1 MRIRTRARVV
11 VGVSV
16 LVAELCVYSG
26 ASEAQSFFDG
36 AHWSVPGSVG
46 TVDESSAGQVLLDQV
61 KASVRPSAAGG
72 TVVYLRYPISIVP
85 YWLYHVEDEYAAGPW
100 DFAGYYKRL
109 IFKMSFQKNEDAAL
123 IVAGLRR
130 VRLSDGEN
138 VLFAALDNGSALSG
152 AAVQQVTKTV
162 TCEEG
167 CFQPDHAYF
176 VEVGLWKARATA
188 DPKLVSLGVT
198 LMP

>member
-1 MRIRTRARVV
+1 MQIRTRARVV

-46 TVDESSAGQVLLDQV
+46 TVDESSAGQVLFDQV
-61 KASVRPSAAGG
+61 KASVRPSAAAG

-85 YWLYHVEDEYAAGPW
+85 YWLYHLEHAGPW
-100 DFAGYYKRL
+100 DFAGYYRKL

-138 VLFAALDNGSALSG
+138 VLFAALDNGSALPG
-152 AAVQQVTKTV
+152 AAVQQVTKTM

-167 CFQPDHAYF
+167 CFLPDHAYF
-176 VEVGLWKARATA
+176 VEVALWKARATA

-198 LMP
+198 LMPGG

>member
-1 MRIRTRARVV
+1 MRMRTRTRVM

-16 LVAELCVYSG
+16 LAAGLSVYPG
-26 ASEAQSFFDG
+26 ASQVRAQTIDVG
-36 AHWSVPGSVG
+36 AHWSVPASVG
-46 TVDESSAGQVLLDQV
+46 TVDESGAGQVLLDQV
-61 KASVRPSAAGG
+61 KASVRPGAPAG

-85 YWLYHVEDEYAAGPW
+85 QWLIHEEEFGPW
-100 DFAGYYKRL
+100 IHGGYYKTL
-109 IFKMSFQKNEDAAL
+109 TFNMSFQKNEDTAL

-138 VLFAALDNGSALSG
+138 VLVTALDNGLALPG
-152 AAVQQVTKTV
+152 AAVQQVAKTV
-162 TCEEG
+162 TCEAG
-167 CFQPDHAYF
+167 CFLAGHAYF
-176 VEVGLWKARATA
+176 VEVGLWKAKATA

>member
-16 LVAELCVYSG
+16 LVAELWVCSG
-26 ASEAQSFFDG
+26 ASEAQSSFEG

-46 TVDESSAGQVLLDQV
+46 TVDESSAGQVVLDQV
-61 KASVRPSAAGG
+61 KASVRPTAAAG

-85 YWLYHVEDEYAAGPW
+85 YWVYYLDYLNPW
-100 DFAGYYKRL
+100 IQAGYYKKL
-109 IFKMSFQKNEDAAL
+109 IFKMSFQKNEDTAL

-138 VLFAALDNGSALSG
+138 ILVTALDNGMAPPG

-162 TCEEG
+162 TCEDSG
-167 CFQPDHAYF
+167 CFPRDHAYF
-176 VEVGLWKARATA
+176 VEVALWKAKATA